1 MSTTENNRLIAEFM
15 EFKQCKGIRSESGKY
30 FDYWAKENF
39 SLIKEQEIQIES
51 EWGYGLVE
59 QDLLFAE
66 QLKFHIDWNWLMQ
79 VVEKI
84 RKFHNGTEPLN
95 DKQIGQ
101 LLQLIKKLN
110 ESLTLR
116 NEVSIEAVYNACV
129 EFIKWYNEQPK

>member
-1 MSTTENNRLIAEFM
+1 MLNTLENNKLIAEFLGRNG
-15 EFKQCKGIRSESGKY
+15 KINKSLYSWKGIDALLSGG
-30 FDYWAKENF
+30 WVP
-39 SLIKEQEIQIES
+39 IEQT
-51 EWGYGLVE
+51 
-59 QDLLFAE
+59 
-66 QLKFHIDWNWLMQ
+66 KFHSDWNWLMQ

-116 NEVSIEAVYNACV
+116 NELSIEAVYNACV
-129 EFIKWYNEQPK
+129 EFIKWYNEQK

>member
-1 MSTTENNRLIAEFM
+1 MNTIENNRLIAEFM
-15 EFKQCKGIRSESGKY
+15 GLGKLNA
-30 FDYWAKENF
+30 DI
-39 SLIKEQEIQIES
+39 SLYTIKNIA
-51 EWGYGLVE
+51 YPVNK
-59 QDLLFAE
+59 LLY
-66 QLKFHIDWNWLMQ
+66 HSDWNCLME

-95 DKQIGQ
+95 DTQIGQ

-129 EFIKWYNEQPK
+129 EFIRWYNSNKS